1 MKIEDL
7 LKLESYDTVY
17 HFNTKTHKLCELY
30 FVDAIVRVN
39 DSKDI
44 EFNDLS
50 KYIMIR
56 CDSLNE
62 ADVFDIHEYPINEIY
77 VSEQQFINK
86 VKQFE

>member
-1 MKIEDL
+1 MKVEDL
-7 LKLESYDTVY
+7 FRLESYDTVY
-17 HFNTKTHKLCELY
+17 YFNEKKRKLCELY
-30 FVDAIVRVN
+30 FVDAIIRAN
-39 DSKDI
+39 SAKDI
-44 EFNDLS
+44 EINDLS

-56 CDSLNE
+56 CDFLNE